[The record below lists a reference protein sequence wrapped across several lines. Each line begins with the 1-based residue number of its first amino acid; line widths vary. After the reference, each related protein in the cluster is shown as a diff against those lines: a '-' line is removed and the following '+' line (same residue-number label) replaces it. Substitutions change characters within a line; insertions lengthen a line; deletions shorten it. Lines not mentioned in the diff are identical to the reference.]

1 MDAGKANGIKILYG
15 VEGYLVEDNA
25 PIIREA
31 NDKDLSQ
38 TFVVFDLETT
48 GFSNKNDKI
57 TEIGAVKVKNFEIV
71 DRFNELI
78 NPEKDISY
86 KVQELTGITNDL
98 IKDKPTIDEI
108 LPKFMEFVG
117 DSVLVAQNAEFDI
130 GFRNHKCKEMNIEF
144 KNKASNCDGSC
155 FNKACFS
162 C

>member
-86 KVQELTGITNDL
+86 KVDFF
-98 IKDKPTIDEI
+98 
-108 LPKFMEFVG
+108 LP
-117 DSVLVAQNAEFDI
+117 
-130 GFRNHKCKEMNIEF
+130 NIWLF
-144 KNKASNCDGSC
+144 L
-155 FNKACFS
+155 
-162 C
+162 